1 MTLRILSFLV
11 FLLPSFAS
19 AAPEPFPDSR
29 VAETTTSTVHRY
41 RLVLSELKRNQ
52 AETFGEKEVRL
63 KGELTRTLYELPS
76 GISLSEV
83 AEYFRQQ
90 QGTERV
96 LYQCQGID
104 CGSSNFWANEVFGI
118 GRLVSRDKEQAYLA
132 TATQVQGKN
141 RLTVVYISM
150 RGGRQPKVLVDELIT
165 ADSLMSAAV
174 TENQV
179 TTALSETSGW
189 LPGLNARDGALDVG
203 ASAPL
208 LNAIRGL
215 SDGVRGRLHLMVHCY
230 DGVRM
235 SDTIDCAEGIAVQL
249 REQLPDVDVRAQGAL
264 TPAPGSDRKPS
275 LRFVFWPG
283 R

>member
-11 FLLPSFAS
+11 FLLPSLAS

-90 QGTERV
+90 QGAERV

-132 TATQVQGKN
+132 TTTTMQGKN

-165 ADSLMSAAV
+165 ADSLISGAV

-179 TTALSETSGW
+179 VTALSDTSGW
-189 LPGLNARDGALDVG
+189 LPGLNVLDGTLDVE
-203 ASAPL
+203 ASTPML
-208 LNAIRGL
+208 SAIRGL
-215 SDGVRGRLHLMVHCY
+215 SDGVRARLHLMVHCY

-235 SDTIDCAEGIAVQL
+235 GDTIDCAEGIAVKL
-249 REQLPDVDVRAQGAL
+249 RQQLPDVDIRAQGAL